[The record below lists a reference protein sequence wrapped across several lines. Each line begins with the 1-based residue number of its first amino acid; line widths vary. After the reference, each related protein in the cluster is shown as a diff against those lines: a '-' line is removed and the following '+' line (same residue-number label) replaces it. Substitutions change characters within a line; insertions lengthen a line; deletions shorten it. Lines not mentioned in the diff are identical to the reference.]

1 MSLQLPE
8 KSVELGSARSVMRE
22 LFEYGKKRAAAVGA
36 ENVYDFSLGNPS
48 VEPPAQVDECIR
60 ALLDAPQAASLHA
73 YTSAQGDAGCR
84 AAIAASLNR
93 RFAAG
98 AGADDLYLT
107 VGAAASLTI
116 TFHALCCPGDEVLLL
131 APFFAEYRVFVEGAG
146 AMPVVVPPHAPDFE
160 PDAEAVRTALT
171 PRTKAV
177 VINSPNNPS
186 GVVFSRETLEKLAAV
201 LREKA
206 AEYGHPIFLVT
217 DEPYRELVFAGREA
231 PWVPALYADTI
242 VCYSYS
248 KALSIPGERIG
259 YIFVPQSAA
268 EHDRVYAAV
277 CGAGRKLGFVNA
289 PALFQRVAAACD
301 GVTVDVG
308 IYERNAAFLCDALT
322 ALGFDCIPPQG
333 TFYLFM
339 KSPVPD
345 AAAFC
350 EKAKEFDLLLVPAD
364 SFSCP
369 GWVRIAFCVP
379 AEQLQ
384 RSLPAFEKL
393 AQAFGLQK

>member
-1 MSLQLPE
+1 MSLHLPE
-8 KSVELGSARSVMRE
+8 NAVALGTARSVMRE
-22 LFEYGKKRAAAVGA
+22 LFEYGKRRAAEVGA

-48 VEPPAQVDECIR
+48 VPSPPQVNNCIR
-60 ALLDAPQAASLHA
+60 ALLDGPDAGLMHA

-84 AAIAASLNR
+84 AAVAESLNR
-93 RFAAG
+93 RFAA
-98 AGADDLYLT
+98 AARADDLYMT

-116 TFHALCCPGDEVLLL
+116 TLHALCCPGDEVLLL

-146 AMPVVVPPHAPDFE
+146 AVPVVVPPHEPDFE
-160 PDAEAVRTALT
+160 PDADAVRAAVTAN
-171 PRTKAV
+171 TKAV
-177 VINSPNNPS
+177 IVNSPNNPS
-186 GVVFSRETLEKLAAV
+186 GVVYSRETLQKLAAV

-206 AEYGHPIFLVT
+206 AEYGHPIFLIT
-217 DEPYRELVFAGREA
+217 DEPYRELVFDGCAA

-248 KALSIPGERIG
+248 KSLSIPGERIG
-259 YIFVPQSAA
+259 YIFVPQAAA
-268 EHDRVYAAV
+268 EHDLVYAAV

-301 GVTVDVG
+301 GVTADLSV
-308 IYERNAAFLCDALT
+308 YERNAALLYSALT
-322 ALGFDCIPPQG
+322 GMGFDCLRPQG

-339 KSPVPD
+339 RSPVPD

-350 EKAKEFDLLLVPAD
+350 KKAQEFDLLLVPAD

-379 AEQLQ
+379 TDRLQ

-393 AQAFGLQK
+393 AAAFDLQ

>member
-1 MSLQLPE
+1 MSLHLPE
-8 KSVELGSARSVMRE
+8 KAVALGTARSVMRE
-22 LFEYGKKRAAAVGA
+22 LFEYGKRRAAEVGA

-48 VEPPAQVDECIR
+48 VPSPPQVNDCIR
-60 ALLDAPQAASLHA
+60 TLLDGPDAGLMHA

-84 AAIAASLNR
+84 AAVAESLNR

-98 AGADDLYLT
+98 ARADDLYMT

-116 TFHALCCPGDEVLLL
+116 TLHALCCPGDEVLLL

-146 AMPVVVPPHAPDFE
+146 AVPVVVPPHEPDFE
-160 PDAEAVRTALT
+160 PDADAVRAAVTAN
-171 PRTKAV
+171 TKAV
-177 VINSPNNPS
+177 IVNSPNNPS
-186 GVVFSRETLEKLAAV
+186 GVVYSRATLCRLADV

-206 AEYGHPIFLVT
+206 AEYGHPIFLIT
-217 DEPYRELVFAGREA
+217 DEPYRELVFDGCAA

-248 KALSIPGERIG
+248 KSLSIPGERIG
-259 YIFVPQSAA
+259 YIFVPQAAA
-268 EHDRVYAAV
+268 EHDLVYAAV

-301 GVTVDVG
+301 GVTADLSVYG
-308 IYERNAAFLCDALT
+308 RNAALLYDALT
-322 ALGFDCIPPQG
+322 GMGFDCLKPQG

-339 KSPVPD
+339 RSPVPD

-350 EKAKEFDLLLVPAD
+350 KKAQEFDLLLVPAD
-364 SFSCP
+364 SFCCP

-379 AEQLQ
+379 TDRLQ

-393 AQAFGLQK
+393 AAAFGLQ